1 MPPRMP
7 LENRIREA
15 ESSLFVRYGLA
26 VDERYVELSASK
38 VRLRVLSVGSG
49 PDLVFLHG
57 VSLAAAVWVP
67 WLSEFMG
74 YRAHLVELPGHGL
87 SDPVTYRV
95 GAVRKHAVTLLD
107 ELFDALELEAP
118 SVIGHSLAGMFA
130 LWHAAARPGRIGS
143 LVAIGDPAVA
153 LPGVRVKMPLSIMTV
168 RGLGPAVLSSPSP
181 RAVYRLLLGRG
192 LSRAAANAMVDEL
205 VDVLRLAGTR
215 RDNARS
221 VASLMHAINTFRRPR
236 PESVMTDDELG
247 QIRVP
252 TLLCWGR
259 DDRYLSPERAQP
271 SVDKILRGTLH
282 KVPGGHAPWFEDPLG
297 SARLVKDHFGAGSS
311 PRERTDSAEPS
322 G

>member
-1 MPPRMP
+1 MP
-7 LENRIREA
+7 LEQRIRET
-15 ESSLFVRYGLA
+15 EGSLFARYGLA
-26 VDERYVELSASK
+26 VDERFVELPTSD
-38 VRLRVLSVGSG
+38 VRLRVLSAGSG

-67 WLSEFMG
+67 WLGEFAG

-95 GAVRKHAVTLLD
+95 GAVREHSVRLLD
-107 ELFDALELEAP
+107 ELFDALGLDAT

-153 LPGVRVKMPLSIMTV
+153 LPGVRVKMPLSVMTV

-181 RAVYRLLLGRG
+181 RAVYRLLLGQG
-192 LSRAAANAMVDEL
+192 LSRAAAKAMPDEL
-205 VDVLRLAGTR
+205 VDILRLAGR
-215 RDNARS
+215 RRENAHS

-236 PESVMTDDELG
+236 PESVMPDDELG
-247 QIRVP
+247 RIRVP
-252 TLLCWGR
+252 TMFCWGR

-271 SVDKILRGTLH
+271 SVAKIPGATLH
-282 KVPGGHAPWFEDPLG
+282 QVPGGHAPWFEEPG
-297 SARLVKDHFGAGSS
+297 GCAHLVKEHFASGS
-311 PRERTDSAEPS
+311 
-322 G
+322 